1 MIRYRPG
8 KRCTLRTQAP
18 DGTRYVKVL
27 DITTAARIAED
38 AVRLWDLSVDG
49 AVAFRVA
56 RFARLDAERGAVWH
70 HVAPGMPIADQ
81 LFAGPPVAL
90 ELVESIGV
98 ALGSL
103 GVAPIRSAT
112 TTGRRDQSDR
122 TTRAVARAKAVV
134 PELGPDLESAVRHL
148 EDDGLGLPTERVVP
162 IHGAPHQHQWL
173 VDDGGLSLVDFDR
186 FALGEPELD
195 VATFLAELEAED
207 QLVVPIDDVEATLIA
222 GFESVESAARPGG
235 DRVVPDHKR
244 LAKVTR
250 TARAVRPDGD
260 RRAARH
266 LERVA
271 GRRI

>member
-1 MIRYRPG
+1 M
-8 KRCTLRTQAP
+8 
-18 DGTRYVKVL
+18 
-27 DITTAARIAED
+27 
-38 AVRLWDLSVDG
+38 
-49 AVAFRVA
+49 
-56 RFARLDAERGAVWH
+56 
-70 HVAPGMPIADQ
+70 
-81 LFAGPPVAL
+81 
-90 ELVESIGV
+90 
-98 ALGSL
+98 
-103 GVAPIRSAT
+103 
-112 TTGRRDQSDR
+112 
-122 TTRAVARAKAVV
+122 
-134 PELGPDLESAVRHL
+134 RHL

-222 GFESVESAARPGG
+222 GFESVGPPL
-235 DRVVPDHKR
+235 DREVIEWYLSHKR